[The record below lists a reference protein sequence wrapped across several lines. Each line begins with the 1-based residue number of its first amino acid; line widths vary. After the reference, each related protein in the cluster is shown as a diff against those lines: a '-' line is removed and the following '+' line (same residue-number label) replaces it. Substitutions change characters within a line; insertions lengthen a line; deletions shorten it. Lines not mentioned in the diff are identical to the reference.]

1 MNRVS
6 HIPNGTCY
14 NSSST
19 KNAEKCH
26 IYLDLMRA
34 IPCFAREIHD
44 PHAMRKTLLRLNLLE
59 VTSGQT
65 LGVFRQN
72 FMGRSGMVSHWG
84 KKRIYIYICIWLRFP
99 NSHVMGGP
107 MIRPANN
114 PFPTSFK
121 QTCPTIAI
129 KSPELKTFQVSVRWN
144 LFKPQEAFL
153 QALNQPTNKNI
164 LGHLTNQPQKKVMNF
179 WGGELN

>member
-1 MNRVS
+1 MLRRVGQPAMCQELLLIPTPATKVNSLGNDDLFLVQYGVMVLFVAEIQVYNLKGIIWHDLAYQLNVVYYPVMNRVS

-84 KKRIYIYICIWLRFP
+84 KKRIYIYIY
-99 NSHVMGGP
+99 VYG
-107 MIRPANN
+107 
-114 PFPTSFK
+114 
-121 QTCPTIAI
+121 
-129 KSPELKTFQVSVRWN
+129 
-144 LFKPQEAFL
+144 
-153 QALNQPTNKNI
+153 
-164 LGHLTNQPQKKVMNF
+164 
-179 WGGELN
+179 